1 MQLLLCPALAAYL
14 NLSPGLDFETRLF
27 AKPMPPKCCAGN
39 WPAPAVPQ
47 PIALG
52 INTDAYQPIE
62 RRWRI
67 TRQLIEVMLETRHP
81 FSLITKN
88 ALIERDLD
96 LLARWRQWIWCTC
109 IFRSPRWTT
118 ACLRSWSRVPRAACP
133 AARDEGAGRCRRA
146 GRV

>member
-27 AKPMPPKCCAGN
+27 AKANAAEVLRRELARPGY
-39 WPAPAVPQ
+39 VPQ

-67 TRQLIEVMLETRHP
+67 TRQLIEVMLETRH
-81 FSLITKN
+81 
-88 ALIERDLD
+88 
-96 LLARWRQWIWCTC
+96 
-109 IFRSPRWTT
+109 RSR
-118 ACLRSWSRVPRAACP
+118 
-133 AARDEGAGRCRRA
+133 
-146 GRV
+146 